1 MMVERGCG
9 RTILSGG
16 EACFIRALPLFY
28 IGFALVLY
36 WLCPCFILA
45 LPLFYIGFASVF
57 ILALPLLP
65 ALTALLHLYQ
75 LYVEDEC

>member
-36 WLCPCFILA
+36 WLCLC
-45 LPLFYIGFASVF
+45 F

-65 ALTALLHLYQ
+65 MLTALLHLYQ

>member
-16 EACFIRALPLFY
+16 EACFIRVLPLFY
-28 IGFALVLY
+28 AGFALVLY
-36 WLCPCFILA
+36 WLFLC
-45 LPLFYIGFASVF
+45 F

-65 ALTALLHLYQ
+65 MLTALLHLYQ

>member
-36 WLCPCFILA
+36 WLCPCL
-45 LPLFYIGFASVF
+45 

-65 ALTALLHLYQ
+65 MLTALLHLYQ

>member
-9 RTILSGG
+9 CTILSGG

-28 IGFALVLY
+28 IGFALVL
-36 WLCPCFILA
+36 
-45 LPLFYIGFASVF
+45 

>member
-28 IGFALVLY
+28 IGFASVLY
-36 WLCPCFILA
+36 WLCLC
-45 LPLFYIGFASVF
+45 F

-65 ALTALLHLYQ
+65 MLTALLHLYQ